1 MNNPQ
6 SPMWFWKE
14 WPTMIVQRTNP
25 GKKSSTI
32 MAYKIEFITEAVED
46 FGRLDGSIR
55 KKVAKKIDELAAN
68 PYLGKPLGNL
78 NDINL
83 TGFYKLYTDD
93 KKIRIVYRL
102 LEEETIIV
110 EIWGIGKR
118 EKSEIYQKVNRRVQN
133 RKKKK

>member
-1 MNNPQ
+1 
-6 SPMWFWKE
+6 
-14 WPTMIVQRTNP
+14 
-25 GKKSSTI
+25 
-32 MAYKIEFITEAVED
+32 MAHKIEFITEAVED

-102 LEEETIIV
+102 ILEDRVIV

-118 EKSEIYQKVNRRVQN
+118 EKSQIYQKVNRRVQN
-133 RKKKK
+133 RKKKKWIDFHIILLKYFKHQRYE

>member
-1 MNNPQ
+1 
-6 SPMWFWKE
+6 
-14 WPTMIVQRTNP
+14 
-25 GKKSSTI
+25 

-133 RKKKK
+133 RKKKKWIDFYMVLLIRFKHQRFE

>member
-1 MNNPQ
+1 
-6 SPMWFWKE
+6 
-14 WPTMIVQRTNP
+14 
-25 GKKSSTI
+25 
-32 MAYKIEFITEAVED
+32 MAHKIEFLTEAVED

-68 PYLGKPLGNL
+68 PYPGKPLGNL

-102 LEEETIIV
+102 LEEETTIV

-133 RKKKK
+133 RKKKKWIDFYMVLLIRFKHQRFE

>member
-1 MNNPQ
+1 
-6 SPMWFWKE
+6 
-14 WPTMIVQRTNP
+14 
-25 GKKSSTI
+25 

>member
-1 MNNPQ
+1 
-6 SPMWFWKE
+6 
-14 WPTMIVQRTNP
+14 
-25 GKKSSTI
+25 
-32 MAYKIEFITEAVED
+32 MAHKIEFITEAVED

-102 LEEETIIV
+102 LLEDRVIV

-118 EKSEIYQKVNRRVQN
+118 EKSQIYQKVNRRVQN
-133 RKKKK
+133 RKKKKWIDFHIILLKYFKHQRYE

>member
-1 MNNPQ
+1 MNH
-6 SPMWFWKE
+6 
-14 WPTMIVQRTNP
+14 
-25 GKKSSTI
+25 
-32 MAYKIEFITEAVED
+32 KIEFITEAVED

-78 NDINL
+78 SGINL
-83 TGFYKLYTDD
+83 NGFYKLYTDD

-102 LEEETIIV
+102 LLEDIVIV

-118 EKSEIYQKVNRRVQN
+118 GKSQIYQKVNRRVQIRN
-133 RKKKK
+133 KKK

>member
-1 MNNPQ
+1 M
-6 SPMWFWKE
+6 
-14 WPTMIVQRTNP
+14 
-25 GKKSSTI
+25 
-32 MAYKIEFITEAVED
+32 
-46 FGRLDGSIR
+46 DGSVR
-55 KKVAKKIDELAAN
+55 KKVAKKINELATN
-68 PYLGKPLGNL
+68 PYLGKSLGNL
-78 NDINL
+78 SGINL

>member
-1 MNNPQ
+1 
-6 SPMWFWKE
+6 
-14 WPTMIVQRTNP
+14 
-25 GKKSSTI
+25 
-32 MAYKIEFITEAVED
+32 MAHKIEFITEAVED

-102 LEEETIIV
+102 LLEDRVIV

-118 EKSEIYQKVNRRVQN
+118 EKSQIYQKVNRRVQN
-133 RKKKK
+133 RKKKKWIDFYMVLLIRFKHQRFE

>member
-1 MNNPQ
+1 M
-6 SPMWFWKE
+6 
-14 WPTMIVQRTNP
+14 
-25 GKKSSTI
+25 
-32 MAYKIEFITEAVED
+32 
-46 FGRLDGSIR
+46 
-55 KKVAKKIDELAAN
+55 AKKIDELAAN

-102 LEEETIIV
+102 LLEDRVIV

-118 EKSEIYQKVNRRVQN
+118 EKSQIYQKVNRRVQN
-133 RKKKK
+133 RKKKKWIDFHIILLKYFKHQRYE